1 MRVVADTN
9 VLISGLFWEGN
20 EYQLLKMFK
29 RGELTNVISPQIVDE
44 LEGVLSRKKFKL
56 TKKQIESIIEQVF
69 SFSRF
74 VHPVTEARVVEKDMS
89 DNIILECALDSKA
102 DYIISGDK
110 HLLDLKEYEG
120 IGILNAKVF
129 LNKLK

>member
-1 MRVVADTN
+1 MKVVADTN

-20 EYQLLKMFK
+20 ERKLLKMFK
-29 RGELTNVISPQIVDE
+29 TEELANVISPQIIDE
-44 LEGVLSRKKFKL
+44 LEDVLSRKKFNL
-56 TKKQIESIIEQVF
+56 TKKEIESAVEQVF

-74 VHPVTEARVVEKDMS
+74 VHPVFESDAVKQDIS
-89 DNIILECALDSKA
+89 DNRILECAVSGNA

-120 IGILNAKVF
+120 IKILNAKTF
-129 LNKLK
+129 LSNVG

>member
-20 EYQLLKMFK
+20 ERKLLKMFK
-29 RGELTNVISPQIVDE
+29 TEELANVISPQIIDE
-44 LEGVLSRKKFKL
+44 LEDVLSRKKFNL
-56 TKKQIESIIEQVF
+56 TKKEIASAVEQAF

-74 VHPVTEARVVEKDMS
+74 VHPVIESDAVKKDIS
-89 DNIILECALDSKA
+89 DNRILECAVSGKA

-120 IGILNAKVF
+120 IKIVNASSF
-129 LNKLK
+129 LKIIQ